1 MDITNILTEFGLPI
15 TLSGILLWYVQHLTT
30 TMINTLK
37 ESIEAGISDLKN
49 IIIKLI
55 DASKKESL
63 TTAELQGGLNKIVSI
78 FTKMIKEINNDK
90 KNN

>member
-1 MDITNILTEFGLPI
+1 MDITSILTEFGLPI

-55 DASKKESL
+55 DASKKENL
-63 TTAELQGGLNKIVSI
+63 TTAKLEGGLNKMVSI
-78 FTKMIKEINNDK
+78 FTKIVKDINDDK
-90 KNN
+90 KSN